1 MNFKDAI
8 KDILKDVRIT
18 TDVKIMLAG
27 LLLICVGSG
36 MRDCAGREA
45 VDTTEID
52 KEIAAAK
59 VSLFAAQQSYDAAA
73 EKRDI
78 YRHKCDSLSPVFGVE
93 EAPAVRARKDAQWRQ
108 YRDSVSK
115 YGDKAIDLE
124 IARDWAKLRVDTL
137 ESKRKIMKM
146 R

>member
-1 MNFKDAI
+1 MNFKDAL
-8 KDILKDVRIT
+8 KDILKDVRLT

-27 LLLICVGSG
+27 LLMLCVGSA
-36 MRDCAGREA
+36 MRDCAGRKA

-59 VSLFAAQQSYDAAA
+59 VSLFAAQQSYDATAA
-73 EKRDI
+73 KRDM
-78 YRHKCDSLSPVFGVE
+78 YRHKCDSLVPVFGVE
-93 EAPAVRARKDAQWRQ
+93 EAPADRARKDAQWRQ

-124 IARDWAKLRVDTL
+124 IARDFAKFRVDTL